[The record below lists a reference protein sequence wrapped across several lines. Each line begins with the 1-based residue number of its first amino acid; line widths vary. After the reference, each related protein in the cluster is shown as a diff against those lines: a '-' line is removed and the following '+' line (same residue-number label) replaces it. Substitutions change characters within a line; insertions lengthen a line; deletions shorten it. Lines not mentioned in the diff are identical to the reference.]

1 MIYRNS
7 EKHNK
12 DSYKKRT
19 VRVVKKQQLQLF
31 SEFGY

>member
-1 MIYRNS
+1 MIYNKMIYRNS

-19 VRVVKKQQLQLF
+19 VRVVKK
-31 SEFGY
+31 